1 MSINNISHKELFGLK
16 DNYNKLDLKKAFL
29 NKIYNVDK
37 LNISNTEK
45 KILMQNYYIQYKKAK
60 ANLINLNNPNQMFIS
75 FNPIN
80 PINPIGILNNIEKE
94 QQKFFNQ
101 FNNILNIDGNSI
113 SNPNPP
119 TKHFST
125 SYIQQK
131 KLNPD
136 GTTTI
141 IETSSKNINGKI
153 DKKTDSYKIDKNGN
167 KIYMQKQI
175 KK

>member
-1 MSINNISHKELFGLK
+1 MSINYINPKELFGLK
-16 DNYNKLDLKKAFL
+16 DNYTKEELKKAFL

-60 ANLINLNNPNQMFIS
+60 ANLINSNNNQMFIS
-75 FNPIN
+75 FNPI
-80 PINPIGILNNIEKE
+80 GIFNNIEK
-94 QQKFFNQ
+94 QQQRFFNE
-101 FNNILNIDGNSI
+101 FDNLLNIVGNST
-113 SNPNPP
+113 SNPNPS
-119 TKHFST
+119 TKHFSS

-131 KLNPD
+131 KLNLD

-141 IETSSKNINGKI
+141 IETSSKNIDGKI

-167 KIYMQKQI
+167 KIPIQKQI
-175 KK
+175 KN

>member
-1 MSINNISHKELFGLK
+1 MSINYISPKELFGLT
-16 DNYNKLDLKKAFL
+16 DNYTKQDLKKSFL

-45 KILMQNYYIQYKKAK
+45 KILMQNYYTQYKKAK
-60 ANLINLNNPNQMFIS
+60 ANLNNQNNQHNPMFIA

-80 PINPIGILNNIEKE
+80 MFKNIET
-94 QQKFFNQ
+94 QQKNFFNE
-101 FNNILNIDGNSI
+101 FDNILNIVGNSTL
-113 SNPNPP
+113 NPN

-136 GTTTI
+136 GTTTV
-141 IETSSKNINGKI
+141 IESSSKNINGQTN
-153 DKKTDSYKIDKNGN
+153 KKTNSYSIDKNGN
-167 KIYMQKQI
+167 KIPIQKQI
-175 KK
+175 KN